1 MVCGFERLD
10 NRDGLLGTASF
21 TAMREMARRVDLGDE
36 IEGG

>member
-21 TAMREMARRVDLGDE
+21 TAMREPRRVDLGDE